1 MSINVHNKYNVG
13 RTEWIRQFDD
23 DMRWQCVEV
32 LSDCHQVPRRVHEK
46 VIVAQLG
53 DHLHWTSYENYS
65 VWIWKLIFFNIEI
78 KCISSDKRRVIVNGS
93 KELRYDRLY
102 LFCGLQYDYSLK
114 VGLVME
120 PSNVFLMNT
129 VQDVKNLMNKL
140 VYVKNTANNRK
151 ICSANNFKSWKS
163 NDNINRCGL

>member
-1 MSINVHNKYNVG
+1 MYITNITLVAPNGFGNSMM
-13 RTEWIRQFDD
+13 TFDD
-23 DMRWQCVEV
+23 NASKFFPTATKYRDEYMKK
-32 LSDCHQVPRRVHEK
+32 LSLRSWVTIYTGQVTKIIRFEF
-46 VIVAQLG
+46 
-53 DHLHWTSYENYS
+53 E
-65 VWIWKLIFFNIEI
+65 KLIFFNINI